1 MAPFYRSPGLL
12 TLLYF
17 PIGFFIIK
25 CVALFA
31 DRVDGFYRDAYH
43 QQYVY
48 SQEDQIDGP
57 MIVSL
62 EANFIRPSSSSIY
75 LLKNHSFFLN
85 MKFIVNLTSF
95 FKNLFE

>member
-1 MAPFYRSPGLL
+1 M
-12 TLLYF
+12 
-17 PIGFFIIK
+17 
-25 CVALFA
+25 ALFA

-75 LLKNHSFFLN
+75 LLKNHSFFFKYEISC
-85 MKFIVNLTSF
+85 KFNEF
-95 FKNLFE
+95 F